1 MKTPKRKSKF
11 KFCPVGL
18 KYGHPEKTPT
28 RAAEERTRWK
38 RKNRVARLKNT
49 ITNLHIK
56 QLSTDS
62 RRQIARRQ
70 LGRIRDFLLLTSRE
84 QKRLECKKNL
94 LKLVGDCNLMLSLSM
109 SDEELDREF
118 KGENMQPYKHQ
129 LTEEERALMRDREES
144 EEHMRKE

>member
-1 MKTPKRKSKF
+1 MKTPKRYPATMSVYASKTE
-11 KFCPVGL
+11 L
-18 KYGHPEKTPT
+18 YDD
-28 RAAEERTRWK
+28 RARWK

-144 EEHMRKE
+144 EEQ

>member
-1 MKTPKRKSKF
+1 MKTPKRHYE
-11 KFCPVGL
+11 L
-18 KYGHPEKTPT
+18 TTMEH
-28 RAAEERTRWK
+28 AATERVWDRPQEEVSAQRWK
-38 RKNRVARLKNT
+38 RKNRVRQLKNT

-84 QKRLECKKNL
+84 QKSLECRKNL

-118 KGENMQPYKHQ
+118 KGENMQPYQHQ
-129 LTEEERALMRDREES
+129 LTEQERAIMRDREES
-144 EEHMRKE
+144 EV

>member
-1 MKTPKRKSKF
+1 MDVEPDYF
-11 KFCPVGL
+11 E
-18 KYGHPEKTPT
+18 PEYH
-28 RAAEERTRWK
+28 AQEARWK
-38 RKNRVARLKNT
+38 RKNRVRQLKNT

-70 LGRIRDFLLLTSRE
+70 LGRMRDFLLLSSRE
-84 QKRLECKKNL
+84 QKSIELKKSL

-118 KGENMQPYKHQ
+118 KGENMQPYQHQ
-129 LTEEERALMRDREES
+129 LTEQERAIMRDREES
-144 EEHMRKE
+144 EV